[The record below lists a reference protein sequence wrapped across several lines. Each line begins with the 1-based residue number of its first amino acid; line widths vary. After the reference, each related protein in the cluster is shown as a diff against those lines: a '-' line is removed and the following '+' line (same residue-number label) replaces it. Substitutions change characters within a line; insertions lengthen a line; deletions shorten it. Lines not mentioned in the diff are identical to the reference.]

1 MRCPLAVAWAAGLS
15 VAISLSALAQD
26 SSPPRDLKLVGDH
39 WTAWDPPAVIE
50 EGAEVHIIERGDTL
64 WDLAARFYGDPY
76 LWPQLWERN
85 QYILDAHWI
94 YPGDPLVIGVEV
106 EDATGVLVDE
116 VGEPEGDTEEEVIAV
131 DDTGFFDRGRFVQ
144 LGTPDDIYCS
154 GYIGEVD
161 EEFPYQVTGSEY
173 DALAPRLQRNA
184 TGELLASFGVADA
197 IKVGLDTGDIV
208 YLDRGRGAGLSPGDI
223 FVAVEPGG
231 LIRHPATEAVVG
243 RFYSY
248 RARVRVLSV
257 QEDSAIGELTFTC
270 RPLLVG
276 SRLKRFQPEPVPSE
290 RRQPMRPVN
299 EPVAG
304 EALDGAPTIV
314 YAKDGLISLGQD
326 HVVYVD
332 RGASDGVEPGDLFT
346 VYRRR
351 SDRHPPVVL
360 GEVAVLAVQPGSAL
374 AKVVE
379 SRYPI
384 YVGDL
389 LEAK

>member
-1 MRCPLAVAWAAGLS
+1 MRCPPAVWAAGLS
-15 VAISLSALAQD
+15 VAISLSALAQET
-26 SSPPRDLKLVGDH
+26 SPPRDLKLVGDH
-39 WTAWDPPAVIE
+39 WTAWDPPAMIE
-50 EGAEVHIIERGDTL
+50 EGAEVHVIERGDTL

-106 EDATGVLVDE
+106 EDATGVLIDE
-116 VGEPEGDTEEEVIAV
+116 VGEPDDGQEESPVEEAS
-131 DDTGFFDRGRFVQ
+131 FFDRGRFVQ

-154 GYIGEVD
+154 GYIGDED
-161 EEFPYQVTGSEY
+161 EELPYRVTGSEY
-173 DALAPRLQRNA
+173 DALAPRLQRGA
-184 TGELLASFGVADA
+184 TGELRASFGVADA

-208 YLDRGRGAGLSPGDI
+208 YLDRGRSAGVMPGD
-223 FVAVEPGG
+223 VLAAVERGD
-231 LIRHPATEAVVG
+231 LIRHPRTESVVG
-243 RFYSY
+243 RFYSQ
-248 RARVRVLSV
+248 RGRVRVLSV
-257 QEDSAIGELTFTC
+257 QEDSAIAEITFTC

-276 SRLKRFQPEPVPSE
+276 SQLKRFEPEPVPSE

-299 EPVAG
+299 EPVPN
-304 EALDGAPTIV
+304 EALDGGPTIV

-332 RGASDGVEPGDLFT
+332 RGASDGVEPGDIFT

-351 SDRHPPVVL
+351 TDRHPPVIL
-360 GEVAVLAVQPGSAL
+360 GEVAVLVVQPGSAL

-389 LEAK
+389 LDAK

>member
-1 MRCPLAVAWAAGLS
+1 
-15 VAISLSALAQD
+15 
-26 SSPPRDLKLVGDH
+26 LKLVGDH
-39 WTAWDPPAVIE
+39 WTAWDPPAMIE
-50 EGAEVHIIERGDTL
+50 EGAEVHVIERGDTL

-106 EDATGVLVDE
+106 EDATGVLIDE
-116 VGEPEGDTEEEVIAV
+116 VGEPDDGQEESPVEDVS
-131 DDTGFFDRGRFVQ
+131 FFERGRFVQ

-154 GYIGEVD
+154 GYIGDED
-161 EEFPYQVTGSEY
+161 EELPYRVTGSEY
-173 DALAPRLQRNA
+173 DALAPRLQRGA
-184 TGELLASFGVADA
+184 TGELRASFGVADA

-208 YLDRGRGAGLSPGDI
+208 YLDRGRSAGVMPGD
-223 FVAVEPGG
+223 VLAAVERGD
-231 LIRHPATEAVVG
+231 LIRHPRTESVVG
-243 RFYSY
+243 RFYSQ
-248 RARVRVLSV
+248 RGRVRVLSV
-257 QEDSAIGELTFTC
+257 QEDSAIAEITFTC

-276 SRLKRFQPEPVPSE
+276 SQLKRFEPEPVPSE

-299 EPVAG
+299 EPVPN

-332 RGASDGVEPGDLFT
+332 RGASDGVEPGDIFT

-351 SDRHPPVVL
+351 TDRHPPVIL
-360 GEVAVLAVQPGSAL
+360 GEVAVLVVQPGSAL

-389 LEAK
+389 LDAK